1 MEESKATVEF
11 NRELYAATIETIQ
24 DGVFVLKDEKFVL
37 VNQAFVD
44 MLGTTKSNILG
55 HLFLD
60 WIAPESKELLRSR
73 NLSRL
78 NEDSVPSEY
87 EFGVLNA
94 VGERLTVQLKSNAFK
109 ASDGCVYVVSSI
121 RDITLQKKLTEQV
134 RASEKELR
142 QIIVNMP
149 GIFYRTDAVGTVIMA
164 SPYSIEILGYDE
176 HEVIGQPLAQFYA
189 EPHQRTEV
197 LTKILQGQGK
207 PVEVESLLRR
217 RDGSTIWVATSAFAR
232 FDKNGSFTGVEGI
245 SRNITDR
252 KNLEAKLRDMAVKDQ
267 LTSLLNRFG
276 LQEHLEAALNRAKRQ
291 HNHVSIIYID
301 LDDFKSVNDLYGHQ
315 MGDKYLV
322 EFAQS
327 LQKSFRETD
336 LCARI
341 GGDEFVILLDD
352 NTVGD
357 SIKGLLSRLN
367 RLMNRPLFIENTEL
381 NFEYSLGIATFPKHA
396 ATASELLNYAD
407 QQMYLSKKAEC
418 ES

>member
-24 DGVFVLKDEKFVL
+24 DGVFVLKDQKFVL

-44 MLGTTKSNILG
+44 LLGTTKPAILG
-55 HLFLD
+55 QPFID
-60 WIAPESKELLRSR
+60 WVAQDYQALLKQRY
-73 NLSRL
+73 LSRL
-78 NEDSVPSEY
+78 NGDSVPSEH
-87 EFGVLNA
+87 EFEVINA
-94 VGERLTVQLKSNAFK
+94 LGEKLTVQLKSNAFK
-109 ASDGCVYVVSSI
+109 ASDGSIYVVSSI

-134 RASEKELR
+134 KASEKELR

-149 GIFYRTDAVGTVIMA
+149 GIFYRTDAAGTVIMA

-189 EPHQRTEV
+189 DPEQRSEV
-197 LTKILQGQGK
+197 LTKIMQGQGK

-232 FDKNGSFTGVEGI
+232 FDEKGSFAGVEGI

-252 KNLEAKLRDMAVKDQ
+252 KKLEAKLREMAVKDQ

-322 EFAQS
+322 EFANC
-327 LQKSFRETD
+327 LQNSFRETD

-357 SIKGLLSRLN
+357 SVKGLLSRLS
-367 RLMNRPLFIENTEL
+367 RQMNNPLVIGNIEFS
-381 NFEYSLGIATFPKHA
+381 FEYSLGIATFPKHA

-407 QQMYLSKKAEC
+407 QQMYLSKKATC
-418 ES
+418 EI